1 MKKQI
6 VPLVQG
12 TTGSTPSLTEI
23 NEGVSDHSARFG
35 SAAHSPESRKNA
47 LPESR
52 VHVFLRRRHVPSAPG
67 RYRTF

>member
-1 MKKQI
+1 MEKQI

-35 SAAHSPESRKNA
+35 SAAHSPESR
-47 LPESR
+47 
-52 VHVFLRRRHVPSAPG
+52 VHVFLRRRHAPSAPG